1 MKKYKNT
8 IEFEVY
14 GNYALFADP
23 VTRVG
28 GEKAELKLFHALHAG
43 EQRLILST
51 LPEELKSWQQDM
63 TLI

>member
-28 GEKAELKLFHALHAG
+28 GEKIIIPYSDL
-43 EQRLILST
+43 
-51 LPEELKSWQQDM
+51 
-63 TLI
+63 

>member
-28 GEKAELKLFHALHAG
+28 GEKTSYHIPTYEALNYEFCFASL
-43 EQRLILST
+43 EI
-51 LPEELKSWQQDM
+51 
-63 TLI
+63 